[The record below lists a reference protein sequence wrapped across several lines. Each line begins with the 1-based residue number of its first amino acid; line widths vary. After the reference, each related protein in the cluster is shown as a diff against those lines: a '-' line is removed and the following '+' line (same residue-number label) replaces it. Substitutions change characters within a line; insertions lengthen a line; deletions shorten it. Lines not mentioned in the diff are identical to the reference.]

1 MKYFIKAFFGEW
13 VEVSKEKYEH
23 FRKNI
28 LVGAVNVD
36 KTNPDEVEKFEAY
49 APKILSLES
58 LMALKNFYG
67 LYNFYKKSLLGSP
80 Q

>member
-1 MKYFIKAFFGEW
+1 MKYYIKAFFGEW

-36 KTNPDEVEKFEAY
+36 KTNPDEIEKF
-49 APKILSLES
+49 LSRHSKVVE
-58 LMALKNFYG
+58 
-67 LYNFYKKSLLGSP
+67 
-80 Q
+80 

>member
-1 MKYFIKAFFGEW
+1 MKYYIKAFFGEW

-36 KTNPDEVEKFEAY
+36 KTNPDEIEKF
-49 APKILSLES
+49 L
-58 LMALKNFYG
+58 LKYS
-67 LYNFYKKSLLGSP
+67 KVVE
-80 Q
+80 